1 MTTYI
6 HRYWLDPGSRGQSVY
21 AANLQDKDNLSAARD
36 LKLFLFWSSPVHP
49 EEEKRQKCCL
59 VVWVK
64 GKVFPQQMGRARRHF
79 LAFSSSISPAP
90 GALN

>member
-36 LKLFLFWSSPVHP
+36 LKLFYFEV
-49 EEEKRQKCCL
+49 
-59 VVWVK
+59 
-64 GKVFPQQMGRARRHF
+64 
-79 LAFSSSISPAP
+79 
-90 GALN
+90 ALCTLKKKKDKNAV